1 MSGGWELHAFISFLS
16 SLSLSW
22 RTPPKGADLSD
33 QVPVA
38 KEEVDSIC
46 LPEKEVN
53 EEVDQKEEVKQVE
66 QEAKAVELEVEQK
79 EDQEVKEAE
88 RREGMA
94 NMY

>member
-1 MSGGWELHAFISFLS
+1 DLVEKPQEEVLKEVAHEEGEEEELLEDDVVVE
-16 SLSLSW
+16 
-22 RTPPKGADLSD
+22 PDPGADLSD

-79 EDQEVKEAE
+79 EDQEVKE
-88 RREGMA
+88 
-94 NMY
+94 